1 MRVGQMNPSTRTG
14 LSHNRWAQFSRKSV
28 SVIALIASLAA
39 LALIVHDRHAWSV
52 PAPQAD
58 TPGPVFEEP
67 AVTTTSS
74 VNPAEDRRHR
84 ALGDFVARKYR
95 VSQDMAYELVRLAH
109 NVGQQVGLDP
119 LLIIAVIAIESRFN
133 PIAESIAGAKGLMQI
148 IPKYHTGKF
157 EEYGGEKAVFDP
169 VANVKVGARI
179 LKDYIRLTGN
189 EGIALQMYA
198 GALSDGEDEYTNKV
212 MNEQQRLRQVVAP
225 PSTRGAFTRTASTPP
240 ARTAPEG
247 GRSDH

>member
-1 MRVGQMNPSTRTG
+1 M
-14 LSHNRWAQFSRKSV
+14 
-28 SVIALIASLAA
+28 ALVASLAA
-39 LALIVHDRHAWSV
+39 LALIVHDRYGWFWTASQAA
-52 PAPQAD
+52 APD
-58 TPGPVFEEP
+58 PVFEP
-67 AVTTTSS
+67 SASMAGTA
-74 VNPAEDRRHR
+74 NPVEDRRHR

-95 VSQDMAYELVRLAH
+95 VSQDMAYDLVRLAH
-109 NVGQQVGLDP
+109 SVGQQVGLDP

-148 IPKYHTGKF
+148 IPKYHTAKF

-198 GALSDGEDEYTNKV
+198 GALNDGEDEYTTKV
-212 MNEQQRLRQVVAP
+212 MNEQQRLKQVVAP
-225 PSTRGAFTRTASTPP
+225 STARGAFTRTA
-240 ARTAPEG
+240 ARTAARTPPPEQATQ
-247 GRSDH
+247 